1 MGKRKEA
8 FHGSKEPS
16 GRAILSAG
24 RRTAMT
30 IDQLIALLTLVVMI
44 ITLAVNHEK
53 PKQ

>member
-1 MGKRKEA
+1 MGKRNQA
-8 FHGSKEPS
+8 FMGARKLPD
-16 GRAILSAG
+16 RAILIAG
-24 RRTAMT
+24 RRTVMT